1 MLFVPKELS
10 SYGGKLLRR
19 DTWQRIANGQINLK
33 YAVINTAKSLGKR
46 GLRMAGPLLEALPA
60 LSRERREVH
69 HAFQAIENHRA
80 RLSLLHKCGPPLLA
94 DHHCA
99 PLFDARS
106 GRAVPE
112 PWAGAIAGCQMIEEL
127 LYDRGPGNLLATVRV
142 RAGVVQ
148 AILYGQA
155 PR

>member
-1 MLFVPKELS
+1 MPRPPQRRSRRPEAHAERAPRRRAALCATLLAGWLGVAAPAQAESLRCP
-10 SYGGKLLRR
+10 GGIVGEG
-19 DTWQRIANGQINLK
+19 D
-33 YAVINTAKSLGKR
+33 S
-46 GLRMAGPLLEALPA
+46 
-60 LSRERREVH
+60 
-69 HAFQAIENHRA
+69 

-112 PWAGAIAGCQMIEEL
+112 PWAGAIAGCQLVEEL
-127 LYDRGPGNLLATVRV
+127 LYDRGSGNLMATVRV

-148 AILYGQA
+148 AIVYGQA